1 VSGLPARGDAPDPAA
16 LPGLKQPAPVRVIER
31 VKPAPADYAG
41 LEVRIEGVVER
52 DSLTLVTLFC
62 PQMGRTDQ
70 LSFSWGSRRASKVAP
85 TMAEIESFIG
95 GEYLPSLVAPWQAH
109 QARGEIIGKVSRGNA
124 PL

>member
-70 LSFSWGSRRASKVAP
+70 LSFSWGSRRASKVAVVP
-85 TMAEIESFIG
+85 LIAMSRMPAASICFME
-95 GEYLPSLVAPWQAH
+95 LPS
-109 QARGEIIGKVSRGNA
+109 
-124 PL
+124 